1 LLGFLLFSISNVPAL
16 VSPHNSRLSSL
27 EEDTKEEKSKANAD
41 HERREKYG
49 TNRKKKSKF
58 SKPEIME
65 ELIRE

>member
-1 LLGFLLFSISNVPAL
+1 
-16 VSPHNSRLSSL
+16 L

-65 ELIRE
+65 ELIRERSPWEE